1 MSPPSNKMCDRIKI
15 QKYKDP
21 DERIATQFESTIKT
35 LGDSTTPAVFDL
47 ANLPQLSTD
56 GCCYTVKQVLLNT
69 LLSESEYLAS
79 DLPQSIATV
88 FVNLFR
94 GIQFE
99 YFKKGRILL
108 YKDGKITVTT
118 GKPIWYDQE
127 PLLRHRLNKII
138 GNDRDLYASEIDLL
152 NPSHRITWCQV
163 QRVWS
168 LKQFRNFNGNGE
180 VSVGSS
186 NGSHMIV
193 WTNGHIDYI
202 YKEH

>member
-1 MSPPSNKMCDRIKI
+1 MCDRIKI

-56 GCCYTVKQVLLNT
+56 GCCYTVQQVLLNT
-69 LLSESEYLAS
+69 RLSESEYVAS
-79 DLPQSIATV
+79 DMPEDISCA

-118 GKPIWYDQE
+118 GKPNWYDQE
-127 PLLRHRLNKII
+127 PLLGHRLNKII
-138 GNDRDLYASEIDLL
+138 GYDQCAEDIDLL
-152 NPSHRITWCQV
+152 NPSYRITWCQV

-193 WTNGHIDYI
+193 WTNGHLDYI
-202 YKEH
+202 YKVR